1 MKLHGKVHKYGD
13 NIDTDVILPARYL
26 NISDP
31 AELARHCMEGIDSEF
46 ISRVQP
52 GDIILAGADFGSGS
66 SREHAPI
73 AIKAA
78 GIGCVIA
85 KSFARIFFRNAVNI
99 GLPIL
104 ECAEAVEKS
113 DPGDSLEVE
122 LATGGIRNMS
132 KGLNF
137 RAKPYPDFMLSIIS
151 AGGLVE
157 YTKQRITRGL

>member
-1 MKLHGKVHKYGD
+1 MGKAHKYGD
-13 NIDTDVILPARYL
+13 NINTDVIIQARYL

-31 AELARHCMEGIDSEF
+31 AELARHLMEGIDSEF

-52 GDIILAGADFGSGS
+52 GDIILAGANFGSGS

-78 GIGCVIA
+78 GISCVIA
-85 KSFARIFFRNAVNI
+85 RSFARIFFRNAVNI

-122 LATGGIRNMS
+122 LATGQVENVS

-137 RAKPYPDFMLSIIS
+137 RAKPYPDFMLGIIS
-151 AGGLVE
+151 AGGLVD
-157 YTKQRITRGL
+157 YTKQRIARGL

>member
-1 MKLHGKVHKYGD
+1 MGRVHKYGD
-13 NIDTDVILPARYL
+13 NIDTDVIIPARYL
-26 NISDP
+26 NVSDP
-31 AELARHCMEGIDSEF
+31 AELAKRCMEGIDGEF

-52 GDIILAGADFGSGS
+52 GDIILAGANFGSGS

-78 GIGCVIA
+78 GISCVVA

-104 ECAEAVEKS
+104 ECEEAVDKS
-113 DPGDSLEVE
+113 DPGDTLEVE
-122 LATGGIRNMS
+122 LTTGEIENVS
-132 KGLNF
+132 KGLSF
-137 RAKPYPDFMLSIIS
+137 RARPYPDFMLGIIS

>member
-1 MKLHGKVHKYGD
+1 MGKAHKFGD
-13 NIDTDVILPARYL
+13 NINTDIIIPARYL

-46 ISRVQP
+46 VSRVQP
-52 GDIILAGADFGSGS
+52 GDIILAGANFGSGS

-78 GIGCVIA
+78 DISCVIA
-85 KSFARIFFRNAVNI
+85 VSFARIFFRNAVNI

-104 ECAEAVEKS
+104 ECEEAVEKS

-122 LATGGIRNMS
+122 LATGQIENVT
-132 KGLNF
+132 KGLSF
-137 RAKPYPDFMLSIIS
+137 RAKPYPDFMLGIIS

-157 YTKQRITRGL
+157 YTKQRIARGL

>member
-1 MKLHGKVHKYGD
+1 MKLHGKAHKFGD
-13 NIDTDVILPARYL
+13 NINTDVIIPARYL

-52 GDIILAGADFGSGS
+52 GDIILAGANFGSGS

-78 GIGCVIA
+78 GISCVIA

-104 ECAEAVEKS
+104 ECAEIVEKS
-113 DPGDSLEVE
+113 DPGDTLEVE
-122 LATGGIRNMS
+122 LATGQIENVS
-132 KGLNF
+132 KGLSF
-137 RAKPYPDFMLSIIS
+137 RAKPYPDFMLGIIS
-151 AGGLVE
+151 AGGLVD